1 MPTTVDPK
9 TVVLLGAGAS
19 DEAGIPMSRPMTRKI
34 SDAINASAPYRR
46 AAGVLNFVCA
56 ALLAFDAAETGASPF
71 ESLDVE
77 RVFAAVQL
85 LARRR
90 DLEVTPFVGA
100 WHPAV
105 DAVERGDVPP
115 ATYFETS
122 LQDGLMG
129 RFGTL
134 TDAIAELIDARVGR
148 RPTGNAYEELAG
160 LMLAELRR
168 LVSTTSK
175 QVDYLKPLVAHGRQ
189 LGGLTIATLNYDR
202 SIEIACAEEDVE
214 VTTGIARWIDSGQW
228 DWPRVGVRLLK
239 LHGSIDWAWIQES
252 ERELHLP
259 REVVVASAEPVP
271 GSRPA
276 LIFGQGAKLRA
287 EGPFLALLA
296 EFERQL
302 ASASRLIV
310 IGYSFRDDHV
320 NEIVRRWMAEDAD
333 HKLLVVDPGW
343 PTAIDYSKLDTDFR
357 AALQHYLVPRQL
369 PGRPPTSS
377 GRLEVWRKSCGEAV
391 RELRHPA

>member
-1 MPTTVDPK
+1 MPTTIDPN

-19 DEAGIPMSRPMTRKI
+19 AEAGIPMSRPMTRKI
-34 SDAINASAPYRR
+34 ADAINASAPYRR

-56 ALLAFDAAETGASPF
+56 TLLAFDAAETGASPF

-77 RVFAAVQL
+77 RVFAAVEL

-105 DAVERGDVPP
+105 DAVERGDLPP
-115 ATYFETS
+115 PNYFETR

-134 TDAIAELIDARVGR
+134 TDAITELIDARVGR
-148 RPTGNAYEELAG
+148 RPTGSAYDELAG

-168 LVSTTSK
+168 LVSTTAK
-175 QVDYLKPLVAHGRQ
+175 QVDYLKPLVAHGQQR
-189 LGGLTIATLNYDR
+189 GGLTVATLNYDR
-202 SIEIACAEEDVE
+202 SIEIACAEEDVQ
-214 VTTGIARWIDSGQW
+214 VTTGIAHWIDSGYW
-228 DWPRVGVRLLK
+228 GWPPVGVRLLK
-239 LHGSIDWAWIQES
+239 LHGSIDWAWIQETDC
-252 ERELHLP
+252 ELHLP
-259 REVVVASAEPVP
+259 REVVVVTPEPVP

-287 EGPFLALLA
+287 QGPFLSLLA

-302 ASASRLIV
+302 ASASRLV
-310 IGYSFRDDHV
+310 AIGYSFRDDHV
-320 NEIVRRWMAEDAD
+320 NEIVRRWLAD
-333 HKLLVVDPGW
+333 DTNHNLLVIDPGW
-343 PTAIDYSKLDTDFR
+343 PTAVDYSNLDTDFR
-357 AALQHYLVPRQL
+357 AALEHYLVPR
-369 PGRPPTSS
+369 PRSGPPPTSS
-377 GRLEVWRKSCGEAV
+377 ARLEVWHKSCGEAV
-391 RELRHPA
+391 YELCHPA